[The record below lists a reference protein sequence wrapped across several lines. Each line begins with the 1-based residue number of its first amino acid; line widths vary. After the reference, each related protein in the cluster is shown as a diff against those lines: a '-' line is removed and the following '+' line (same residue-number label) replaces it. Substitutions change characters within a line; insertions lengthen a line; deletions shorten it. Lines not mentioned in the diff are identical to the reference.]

1 MKFYLPKKK
10 LFDAALRNNKWPVN
24 WFDDK
29 KKLKE
34 EKERKRQEKIKKLYP
49 KT

>member
-1 MKFYLPKKK
+1 MKLRLPKKK
-10 LFDAALRNNKWPVN
+10 LFKDALKMNKWPVN

-29 KKLKE
+29 KKLRE

-49 KT
+49 KS